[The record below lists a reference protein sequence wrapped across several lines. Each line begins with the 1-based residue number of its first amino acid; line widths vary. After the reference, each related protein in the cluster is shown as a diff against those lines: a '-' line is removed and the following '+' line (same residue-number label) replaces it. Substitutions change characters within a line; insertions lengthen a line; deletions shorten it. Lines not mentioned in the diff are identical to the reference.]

1 MDKWYM
7 WLVLS
12 GIWVLITNLNIFSER
27 SGVVIGYDIFAAVIF
42 AILGIA
48 QYFCDKKGEAGKK
61 QLRAIRVGA
70 VLLAV
75 AASVLVLLM

>member
-1 MDKWYM
+1 MKKWYM

-12 GIWVLITNLNIFSER
+12 GIWVLITVLNIFSER
-27 SGVVIGYDIFAAVIF
+27 SGVVIGYNIFVAAIF

-61 QLRAIRVGA
+61 QLRAFYIGA
-70 VLLAV
+70 VILAV
-75 AASVLVLLM
+75 AAFALILLM